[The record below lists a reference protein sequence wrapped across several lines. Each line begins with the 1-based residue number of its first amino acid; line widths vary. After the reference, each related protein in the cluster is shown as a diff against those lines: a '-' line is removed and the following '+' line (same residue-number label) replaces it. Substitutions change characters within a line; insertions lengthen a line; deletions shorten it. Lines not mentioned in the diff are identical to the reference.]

1 MPSRLKWIIGV
12 MLFGVAMQLVSI
24 GMSGGSVVAPR
35 FLNIVIT
42 IGVATGL
49 AGGSQ
54 IAWNFGRI
62 LNLLALILTGF
73 MAISVLLVPFCY
85 ISPLLVF
92 VWIPASLLPSA
103 FIFFALG
110 AQDVRL
116 FCGIKTNRKEAQPKH
131 PR

>member
-1 MPSRLKWIIGV
+1 
-12 MLFGVAMQLVSI
+12 MLLGVAMQLVSI
-24 GMSGGSVVAPR
+24 GMSGGSGAVVAPR

-54 IAWNFGRI
+54 IAWNLGRM
-62 LNLLALILTGF
+62 LNLLVLILMGF
-73 MAISVLLVPFCY
+73 MAVSVLVTPFFKF
-85 ISPLLVF
+85 SSLMGF
-92 VWIPASLLPSA
+92 VWISASLLPSS

-110 AQDVRL
+110 AQDVRV